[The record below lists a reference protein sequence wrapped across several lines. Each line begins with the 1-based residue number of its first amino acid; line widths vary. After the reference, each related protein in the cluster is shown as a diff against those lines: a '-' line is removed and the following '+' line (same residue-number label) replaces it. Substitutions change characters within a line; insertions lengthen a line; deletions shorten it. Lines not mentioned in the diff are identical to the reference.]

1 MTSGAGSSR
10 APGEDGGCIPQERTR
25 GLLPHRREQ
34 RGLPRGAASRATGST
49 AKSVPGTPT
58 SGTQSGGEDAGSAL
72 GKPCSLPAPAP
83 GRRCKNAGGAA
94 PSCPA
99 QPPAVL
105 WEAVVSPRV
114 RVSRLWF
121 LRFVSSSDARPQL
134 GLCSPPLPA
143 CSPYPVSIMQHE
155 ITALLDFQL
164 PFGMRGNSSAGL
176 VGGPGYPETQKESDL
191 LEEN

>member
-1 MTSGAGSSR
+1 MGLHL
-10 APGEDGGCIPQERTR
+10 APWEAQPK
-25 GLLPHRREQ
+25 
-34 RGLPRGAASRATGST
+34 AF
-49 AKSVPGTPT
+49 
-58 SGTQSGGEDAGSAL
+58 L
-72 GKPCSLPAPAP
+72 GPPPPAPKGGG
-83 GRRCKNAGGAA
+83 GRCWVCPWQTMFPACARSRCKNAGEAA

-99 QPPAVL
+99 QPPVML

-143 CSPYPVSIMQHE
+143 CSPYPVSITQHE

-191 LEEN
+191 LEENKTSPECASAGWGSRD